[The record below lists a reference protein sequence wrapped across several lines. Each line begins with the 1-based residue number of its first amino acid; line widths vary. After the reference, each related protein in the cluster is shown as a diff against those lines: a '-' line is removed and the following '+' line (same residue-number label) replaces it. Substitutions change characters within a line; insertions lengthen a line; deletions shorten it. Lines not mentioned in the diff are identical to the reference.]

1 MSTFRQR
8 TDEKY
13 RVVWEPQPGPQTWLL
28 SCPVFELFFGGA
40 RGGGK
45 SDGMLGDFASHADEF
60 GEDAIGLIIRR
71 ELTQLKELIERSK
84 QIYTPLGAVWH
95 VGDKMWRFPNGAR
108 LIFAY
113 IDNDADADKYQ
124 GHSYSRVYVEEL
136 GNFPSPVPIF
146 KLMACIRSAN
156 PKVRCGFRATGNPG
170 GPGHLWI
177 KQRYIMPAPRGMQII
192 KSKFVN
198 PFTKQ
203 EYEIER
209 VFIPSKITDNRYTN
223 NSAYVARLQMVG
235 NARLVDAWLLGNWD
249 IIEGAFFDEW
259 DERKHVID
267 QFIIPAHWTRFTSM
281 DWGGAHPFSVG
292 WWAVVPDRYDQM
304 PENMP
309 STFNPRY
316 AYKNN
321 LPRGALV
328 RYREWYGCQIDE
340 NGESMHN
347 NTGLKLTIEQIAS
360 GIAEREKNEPKNDA
374 GRPRMAY
381 RVAGTD
387 LFQERSG
394 PSLAERM
401 AGDPY
406 YQHWIGASVARTA
419 RGDTLGG
426 WDMVRSRLI
435 GQDGDPMIYF
445 FPNCIDSIRTLPAL
459 QHDKNRIEDVDS
471 SGEDHCFTGE
481 TLVRTLYGVYS
492 FAELVG
498 SEGFTRSHDGKWHPY
513 RSVRLVRRNQRIV
526 RLEFSEGTIIRCT
539 PDHKFLTAN
548 GWIKAENLIGMS
560 ILSLSPQQSKSLMG
574 QGITSVAA
582 GTIDIRENCFT
593 EQCGK
598 KTVGQ
603 SKKDGKSTTKTA
615 IDTITA
621 SKIWTVYW
629 NSIISPA
636 SMEMNLLSGLGRIW
650 PRVWR
655 QLKRGMQALK
665 VSIGIVSTILCT
677 APKRCIAGSDKFV
690 SIAVPNMMPITTI
703 YSAPTSANQRGDG
716 HPVSTMK
723 SDLVPSAERNL
734 WSTDIA
740 ESKHALLFAAARAVQ
755 KPGPVCLTLDD
766 AGWDDVYCL
775 TVPETG
781 NFELANGMIVANCGD
796 EIRYACMSRP
806 YSRPEGDPDK
816 GRIMTV
822 GPDNQLTIKDAM
834 GDMEMPREAKFIPV
848 KRI

>member
-1 MSTFRQR
+1 MSTIADR
-8 TDEKY
+8 TNPEY

-60 GEDAIGLIIRR
+60 ASDAIGLIIRR

-84 QIYTPLGAVWH
+84 QIYGLLGAVWH

-113 IDNDADADKYQ
+113 LDSDDDADKYQ

-281 DWGGAHPFSVG
+281 DWGGASPFSIG
-292 WWAVVPDRYDQM
+292 WWAIVPDKFDIL
-304 PENMP
+304 PSNMP

-471 SGEDHCFTGE
+471 SGEDHC
-481 TLVRTLYGVYS
+481 
-492 FAELVG
+492 
-498 SEGFTRSHDGKWHPY
+498 
-513 RSVRLVRRNQRIV
+513 
-526 RLEFSEGTIIRCT
+526 
-539 PDHKFLTAN
+539 
-548 GWIKAENLIGMS
+548 
-560 ILSLSPQQSKSLMG
+560 
-574 QGITSVAA
+574 
-582 GTIDIRENCFT
+582 
-593 EQCGK
+593 
-598 KTVGQ
+598 
-603 SKKDGKSTTKTA
+603 
-615 IDTITA
+615 
-621 SKIWTVYW
+621 
-629 NSIISPA
+629 
-636 SMEMNLLSGLGRIW
+636 
-650 PRVWR
+650 
-655 QLKRGMQALK
+655 
-665 VSIGIVSTILCT
+665 
-677 APKRCIAGSDKFV
+677 
-690 SIAVPNMMPITTI
+690 
-703 YSAPTSANQRGDG
+703 
-716 HPVSTMK
+716 
-723 SDLVPSAERNL
+723 
-734 WSTDIA
+734 
-740 ESKHALLFAAARAVQ
+740 
-755 KPGPVCLTLDD
+755 
-766 AGWDDVYCL
+766 
-775 TVPETG
+775 
-781 NFELANGMIVANCGD
+781 GD

-822 GPDNQLTIKDAM
+822 GPDNQLQIKDVM
-834 GDMEMPREAKFIPV
+834 GDFEAPREAKFIPI